1 MKQPTEEARGRNPF
15 SDTLVSELIEDPSR
29 YQRMFSEQILVGETL
44 QVFQAGNVVLTGPQ
58 GSGKSMILNLLKYAV
73 LSRWITE
80 GGTPPTVL
88 HAVSPYFGL
97 YVNLVRAN
105 FHVFGRRSV
114 RRGVQGMDVTE
125 VNAICAADYLTH
137 YLFHELIKGLSFLQS
152 SDGEK
157 FRAWLSVDA
166 ASITAAVSDVGNWDA
181 WFGYYS
187 GLTTLPQ
194 LFDRSFERL
203 NEWRRFLNANTDEL
217 SMEVW
222 ETKASMEQC
231 LHLMGQLLRRIG
243 GHGSSPHLFI
253 VIDQYEALPE
263 LNFTHGPHLQRI
275 VNSLIKGRDP
285 YVSYKIGARTHDW
298 GRELRIWGSHS
309 RIEVQRDYS
318 IINLSDL
325 LMRNEANKSWLFARF
340 ARDVAARRL
349 ADKGYKVTVA
359 QVEQSFGKWN
369 AVAES
374 RMYMKTAKRL
384 IHAVGPISEDVKRII
399 VETCGEDASPLDLR
413 LAGAWFL
420 QQRRRGVAQHELLK
434 RLNELRVSGV
444 HAPWQHKWWRKER
457 VAVALLQLASRANQ
471 KRLYFGWKT
480 IVELSGA
487 NITAFL
493 LLCAEVWDTASKLD
507 IDFLDGIPE
516 HIQTNAVYDAAEK
529 WRNRDRNENLGGR
542 ERYEILT
549 RLGFAIHE
557 TLIGDYAISNPGHS
571 GFSIREADFRASERA
586 ERVINLVK
594 NAVSWAILEER
605 PHTSKQ
611 QESAR
616 RKYYLHPLL
625 SPVFAIPHTRVK
637 EPLYASI
644 DDVFRWFFSTEEVKF
659 RHHGLKKGQD
669 PRQQAFPS
677 LD

>member
-1 MKQPTEEARGRNPF
+1 MKQPTEQVRGRNPF

-44 QVFQAGNVVLTGPQ
+44 QVFQPGNVVLTGPQ

-73 LSRWITE
+73 LSRWINE
-80 GGTPPTVL
+80 ESTPPAVL
-88 HAVSPYFGL
+88 NAVPPYFGL

-114 RRGVQGMDVTE
+114 RQIVHGMDAME

-137 YLFHELIKGLSFLQS
+137 YLFHELVKGLMFLQGAE
-152 SDGEK
+152 GEK
-157 FRAWLSVDA
+157 FRAWLGVDA
-166 ASITAAVSDVGNWDA
+166 DALTDAVSEIGKWDA
-181 WFGYYS
+181 WFGFYS
-187 GLTTLPQ
+187 GLKFLTQ

-203 NEWRRFLNANTDEL
+203 NEWRRFLNANADEL
-217 SMEVW
+217 SAELW

-243 GHGSSPHLFI
+243 SPGSAPHLFI

-263 LNFTHGPHLQRI
+263 LNQTHGPHLQRI

-285 YVSYKIGARTHDW
+285 YVSYKIGARTYDW
-298 GRELRIWGSHS
+298 GRELRIWGAHS

-349 ADKGYKVTVA
+349 ADKGYEVSVS
-359 QVEQSFGKWN
+359 QLEQAFGKWN
-369 AVAES
+369 AAAES
-374 RMYMKTAKRL
+374 RMYMKTAKRV
-384 IHAVGPISEDVKRII
+384 IHAVGPVTEEVKQLVRDV
-399 VETCGEDASPLDLR
+399 CGDDASPLDLR

-420 QQRRRGVAQHELLK
+420 QQRKRGVAQHELLK
-434 RLNELRVSGV
+434 RLSEVRAAAAQV
-444 HAPWQHKWWRKER
+444 PWQHKWWRKER

-507 IDFLDGIPE
+507 IDFLAGIPE
-516 HIQTNAVYDAAEK
+516 HVQTRAVYDAAEK
-529 WRNRDRNENLGGR
+529 WRNRDRNENVGGR

-571 GFSIREADFRASERA
+571 GFSVREADFRAGEHA
-586 ERVINLVK
+586 ERVINLLQ

-644 DDVFRWFFSTEEVKF
+644 DDVFRWFFSTEKVKF
-659 RHHGLKKGQD
+659 RHHRVLEGQD
-669 PRQQAFPS
+669 TRQQAFPS
-677 LD
+677 LE